1 MNWPDLRDG
10 ASDKVA
16 TKPSRFQTT
25 WCYGAPGIG
34 PARLGALC
42 PWRNAALRF
51 AIDAALETTRRQG
64 FGANHSLCHGDLGY
78 LDLFH
83 EASVR
88 LDEPKWGAVA
98 RQLASQIL
106 HDGIQQG
113 WRCGTVLGTQT
124 RGMMTG

>member
-1 MNWPDLRDG
+1 MMNWPDLRDG

-42 PWRNAALRF
+42 PWRNAAVRF

-64 FGANHSLCHGDLGY
+64 FGANHSLCHGDLGN

-88 LDEPKWGAVA
+88 LDEPKWGLSPGSWQARSSTMAFNKVGAVA
-98 RQLASQIL
+98 PFWA
-106 HDGIQQG
+106 HKHAE
-113 WRCGTVLGTQT
+113 
-124 RGMMTG
+124 